1 MWLRDYLKD
10 DMPKCRVLTFGYN
23 TKLTIN
29 NNYRFEDFCKELL
42 SQLSIARSSDTV
54 IMRLHHIYR
63 QGTDSLGFVSAAGTR
78 RPQLWNQGHRSG
90 K

>member
-1 MWLRDYLKD
+1 VTGLDGNAYGSWANREVNVMWLRDYLKD

-42 SQLSIARSSDTV
+42 SQLSLSRSSYTV
-54 IMRLHHIYR
+54 ILHP
-63 QGTDSLGFVSAAGTR
+63 LGR
-78 RPQLWNQGHRSG
+78 
-90 K
+90 